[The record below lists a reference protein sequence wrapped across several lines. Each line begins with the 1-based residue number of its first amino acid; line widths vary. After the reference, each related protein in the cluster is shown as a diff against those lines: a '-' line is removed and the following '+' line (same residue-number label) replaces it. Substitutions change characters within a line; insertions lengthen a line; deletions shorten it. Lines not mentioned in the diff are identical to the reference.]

1 MSRDRDPEFD
11 VGIECRHAHAT
22 WLRLGNR
29 GDLADRYAYGSA
41 FNQGLLDERRTSI
54 CACGWEDSGSAL
66 QSYDREG
73 WGPRP
78 LMSDLTA
85 WRELDG
91 FIGAYCHYR
100 EKNSPN

>member
-78 LMSDLTA
+78 LMSDL
-85 WRELDG
+85 
-91 FIGAYCHYR
+91 GAYCHYR